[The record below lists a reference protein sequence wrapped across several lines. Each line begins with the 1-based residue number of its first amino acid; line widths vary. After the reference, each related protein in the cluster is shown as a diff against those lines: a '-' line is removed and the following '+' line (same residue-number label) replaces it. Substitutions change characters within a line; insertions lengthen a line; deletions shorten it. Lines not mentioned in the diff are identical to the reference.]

1 MYNLPYYERIK
12 ITKFIRSLNS
22 VDIESILD
30 EDDEL
35 LLTKEEPDDN
45 DLREGE
51 EE

>member
-1 MYNLPYYERIK
+1 MKELKLQNY
-12 ITKFIRSLNS
+12 IRSLNS

>member
-1 MYNLPYYERIK
+1 MKELKLQNYIK
-12 ITKFIRSLNS
+12 SLNNI
-22 VDIESILD
+22 DIESILD

>member
-1 MYNLPYYERIK
+1 MKELKLQNY
-12 ITKFIRSLNS
+12 IRSLNS

-51 EE
+51 EEQCLLQ

>member
-1 MYNLPYYERIK
+1 MKELKLQNY
-12 ITKFIRSLNS
+12 IRSLNS

-51 EE
+51 KE

>member
-1 MYNLPYYERIK
+1 MKELKLQNY
-12 ITKFIRSLNS
+12 IRSLNS
-22 VDIESILD
+22 VDIEDILS